1 MGVNLV
7 SHSQQPLVSIITP
20 SYNQGRFIRE
30 TINSILTQDYAN
42 LEHIVVDGGS
52 TDDTLSIL
60 QEYAQKDPRF
70 RYISE
75 PDRGQSHALNKGL
88 AMARGEIIGWLNS
101 DDTYVPGA
109 IMLAVHAFANNPSWG
124 MLHGNCQV
132 MNEYGQVSSTYP
144 SEQADSKKLYQSCV
158 ICQPSAFI
166 RTHVFRHMGG
176 VDEKLQFCMD
186 YDLWMRIAKF
196 YPIGYVPHYLGNA
209 RIHTTCKSATQWHSV
224 GVPEVLRSLAKNY
237 SSIPSH
243 WISYVPHYKGMG
255 VLDLLRIY
263 KSFPSNTTRITSM
276 NRGMDLWAPPV
287 LRAIVES
294 DPSAPAQ
301 MLLLKGKVPGSPA
314 KLPKPIVLTALV
326 NGVNVKSYTVDKPTF
341 ALEIPLDP
349 NATTLRVDIASSS
362 VGVPSTPQVQQRIVG
377 GYMAEEI
384 IPLSYD
390 EVIVYRTF
398 SRS

>member
-1 MGVNLV
+1 M

-70 RYISE
+70 RFISE

-88 AMARGEIIGWLNS
+88 ALARGEIIGWLNS

-109 IMLAVHAFANNPSWG
+109 ILKAVHAFASNPAWG
-124 MLHGNCQV
+124 MLHGNCYV
-132 MNEYGQVSSTYP
+132 INEYGQVSTSYP

-166 RTHVFRHMGG
+166 RAHVFRHMGG

-196 YPIGYVPHYLGNA
+196 YPIGYLPQYLGNA
-209 RIHTTCKSATQWHSV
+209 RIHTACKSATKWHSV

-243 WISYVPHYKGMG
+243 WISYVPQYKGMG

-263 KSFPSNTTRITSM
+263 KSFPSNTARITSM

-301 MLLLKGKVPGSPA
+301 MLLVKGKVPGSPV
-314 KLPKPIVLTALV
+314 KLPKPFVLTALV
-326 NGVNVKSYTVDKPTF
+326 NGINVKSFTVDKPTF

-362 VGVPSTPQVQQRIVG
+362 VGLPSTPQVQQRIAG

-390 EVIVYRTF
+390 EVIVYKAF

>member
-20 SYNQGRFIRE
+20 SYNQGRFIRD

-101 DDTYVPGA
+101 DDMYVPGA
-109 IMLAVHAFANNPSWG
+109 IQATVQAFASNPSWG
-124 MLHGNCQV
+124 MLHGNCHV
-132 MNEYGQVSSTYP
+132 TNEYGQVSSSYP
-144 SEQADSKKLYQSCV
+144 SEPADAKKLYQSCC

-166 RTHVFRHMGG
+166 RANVFRHMGG
-176 VDEKLQFCMD
+176 VDESLQFCMD

-196 YPIGYVPHYLGNA
+196 YPIGYIAQYLGSA
-209 RIHTTCKSATQWHSV
+209 RIHGACKSATQWHSI
-224 GVPEVLRSLAKNY
+224 GVPEVLKSLAKNY
-237 SSIPSH
+237 ASIPSH
-243 WISYVPHYKGMG
+243 WISYVPQYKGMG
-255 VLDLLRIY
+255 VLNLLKLYKTFPANTSRI
-263 KSFPSNTTRITSM
+263 SSM
-276 NRGMDLWAPPV
+276 NRSIDLWAPPI
-287 LRAIVES
+287 LRVIVES
-294 DPSAPAQ
+294 APSAPAQ
-301 MLLLKGKVPGSPA
+301 MLLVKGRVPGSTA
-314 KLPKPIVLTALV
+314 RLAKPIVLTALV
-326 NGVNVKSYTVDKPTF
+326 NGAGVKSYTIEKPTF

-349 NATTLRVDIASSS
+349 RATMHRVDISSSS
-362 VGVPSTPQVQQRIVG
+362 VTAPTTPQVQHRMVG

-384 IPLSYD
+384 IPLSHD
-390 EVIVYRTF
+390 EVLVYKAF
-398 SRS
+398 ARS